1 MDKIEFPEVPYKEA
15 LRAYL
20 KKLLD
25 RLTPRFVV
33 LFGSVVRGD
42 FGVGSDIDVLIVS
55 EDLPRDFDE
64 RLRLLFNLNPSTAP
78 LEPVGYTPKEF
89 KDLLKRRHPTA
100 LYAMDEGIP
109 LYDDGSYLEMKRL
122 FERLKVELKLVKGE
136 GGWYS
141 EKIIEECLSST

>member
-1 MDKIEFPEVPYKEA
+1 MDKIELPEVPYKEA

-20 KKLLD
+20 EKLLD
-25 RLTPRFVV
+25 KLTPKFVV

-42 FGVGSDIDVLIVS
+42 FGVGSDIDILIVS
-55 EDLPRDFDE
+55 EDLPKNFNE

-89 KDLLKRRHPTA
+89 TDLLKRRHPTA

-109 LYDDGSYLEMKRL
+109 LYDDGSYIKMKKL

-136 GGWYS
+136 SGWYS
-141 EKIIEECLSST
+141 KKIIEECLSST